1 MLDLRDFENLWEWC
15 RLFRKYSW
23 SSSFVPSKSIM
34 DRINVGPYITILN
47 WQSWAKGF
55 KSFFSL
61 SLYLYLSISVSIYIY
76 LSLNISLYISI
87 YECLEMCSILNV
99 GKGNRKKSTYLGK
112 GNRQKSTHL
121 FSVLSEMFPDINSLK
136 ETYPR
141 LKTKSKHAVCFHIIL
156 LNVFLKYCRP
166 SWFLSWLSWIQ

>member
-61 SLYLYLSISVSIYIY
+61 SLYLYLSIYLCLYIY
-76 LSLNISLYISI
+76 LSFSQYISI
-87 YECLEMCSILNV
+87 YLYIWMFGNVLNIECWEREQKEVYLSGERKQTKVYVPFLGIIWNVSRHKFFERNLSPLENQI
-99 GKGNRKKSTYLGK
+99 
-112 GNRQKSTHL
+112 
-121 FSVLSEMFPDINSLK
+121 
-136 ETYPR
+136 
-141 LKTKSKHAVCFHIIL
+141 
-156 LNVFLKYCRP
+156 
-166 SWFLSWLSWIQ
+166 